1 MNIKLRLEQTEG
13 ITVIHDN
20 LFRDVSDRRTKHTFK
35 LNIDDDDFINYIEK
49 VLDES
54 DVDWEYFEDDES
66 KFAIYEQL

>member
-35 LNIDDDDFINYIEK
+35 LNIDDEDFINYIEE
-49 VLDES
+49 VLD
-54 DVDWEYFEDDES
+54 
-66 KFAIYEQL
+66 